1 MDKELLE
8 KILTLSENRI
18 KFLRTSDGDWFYEWS
33 QTFYDA
39 ILDEM
44 REVKI
49 EIDTWKRVLLEDELG
64 DVFWDYICFLEA
76 LEREWKI
83 IKEKVYERA
92 LEKYSERLNLDGSSR
107 WTWQSIK
114 NQQKQKLIKE
124 QESL

>member
-124 QESL
+124 QENL